1 MNPLDPLI
9 RQFSSLPGIGRKSAA
24 RIVFHILNSG
34 PEQARGLGEALSRLH
49 QEIQHCPNCGNYMK
63 VNRQNID
70 DSFCTICSDPQRN
83 PEKLCIVEN
92 IQDLYTIEAAQTFDG
107 YYQVLHGTLSPINGI
122 GPEQLGL
129 PRLPER
135 IRSQGFREIILATNP
150 TLEGDATA
158 IYIKQQLAA
167 LADDAAEPLAVSRI
181 ASGLPVGGDLEY
193 ADRLSVA
200 RALESRYRL

>member
-24 RIVFHILNSG
+24 RIVFHILNSE
-34 PEQARGLGEALSRLH
+34 PALARQLGKSLQDLH
-49 QEIQHCPNCGNYMK
+49 RQIQHCPNCGNYVQVTSPDTEK
-63 VNRQNID
+63 LCNICT
-70 DSFCTICSDPQRN
+70 DSQRD

-92 IQDLYTIEAAQTFDG
+92 IQDLYIIEAAQTFTG
-107 YYQVLHGTLSPINGI
+107 YYQVLHGTLSPIDGV

-129 PRLPER
+129 PRLLRR
-135 IRSQGFREIILATNP
+135 IQQQGFREIILATNP

-158 IYIKQQLAA
+158 IYIRQL
-167 LADDAAEPLAVSRI
+167 LANVQVDGEAIAVSRI
-181 ASGLPVGGDLEY
+181 ASGLPVGGDIEY

-200 RALESRYRL
+200 RALESRYRF

>member
-9 RQFSSLPGIGRKSAA
+9 RQFSGLPGIGRKSAA

-34 PEQARGLGEALSRLH
+34 PELAQHLGQSLQELH
-49 QEIQHCPNCGNYMK
+49 EQIQHCPNCGNYME
-63 VNRQNID
+63 VTRETETENQ
-70 DSFCTICSDPQRN
+70 FCTVCLNPQRN

-92 IQDLYTIEAAQTFDG
+92 IRDLYTIEGAQTFDG
-107 YYQVLHGTLSPINGI
+107 YYQVLHGTLSPIDGI
-122 GPEQLGL
+122 GPEQLGIH
-129 PRLPER
+129 RLLER
-135 IRSQGFREIILATNP
+135 IRNQGFREVILATNP

-167 LADDAAEPLAVSRI
+167 LQTNGGPLAVSRI